1 MKSINHS
8 YNISLEG
15 DLGEYELYQVDNY
28 LGLVP
33 PSNLKIDMKL
43 DAKNLNLNGVSKVIF
58 DSAAGANISAAA
70 KAKLKFNQ
78 LMILKN
84 VLP

>member
-43 DAKNLNLNGVSKVIF
+43 DAKNLNLMEFQK
-58 DSAAGANISAAA
+58 
-70 KAKLKFNQ
+70 
-78 LMILKN
+78 
-84 VLP
+84 